1 MGVHEDT
8 RLFVRVGIPNSQQC
22 GNLITCS
29 LREQL
34 RHLGRVEFGEPH
46 YSKAEIGGL
55 QKDMHPV
62 YEKCSAVVL
71 PTWHEGMSNVLME
84 SSACGR
90 PVIASS
96 ISGCREIFENGVTG
110 FGFAPKSSQDLI
122 RALREFLRMS
132 RSERAVMGES
142 ARRKMER
149 EFDRKKVTAA
159 YMEEIGKAVKNG
171 KA

>member
-1 MGVHEDT
+1 MK
-8 RLFVRVGIPNSQQC
+8 RI
-22 GNLITCS
+22 
-29 LREQL
+29 
-34 RHLGRVEFGEPH
+34 
-46 YSKAEIGGL
+46 
-55 QKDMHPV
+55 
-62 YEKCSAVVL
+62 
-71 PTWHEGMSNVLME
+71 
-84 SSACGR
+84 
-90 PVIASS
+90 
-96 ISGCREIFENGVTG
+96 EIFEEGVTG